1 MPKSPTRRRSPL
13 AEKQLAER
21 PSAAGG
27 VEGFSTQE
35 VAEASGL
42 PTSKILA
49 WTRAGL
55 LCPVRAEGGAYVF
68 SFQDLVLLRSAR
80 ELLTADVP
88 ARKVREAL
96 EALRA
101 QLPSGRPL
109 SAVHISAVGDR
120 ILVKDDQQVWEPNS
134 GQMMLDLSASTPA
147 PPQAASFEV
156 LDEAV
161 GSADE
166 WYNSALDLE
175 GTDTERAIAAY
186 GNALAIDSSHADAH
200 LNLGRLLHDA
210 GRLDEAE
217 EHYRAAAAADQEG
230 ARAYF
235 NLGVLAEDRGRVSEA
250 LAAYREALTHDEHL
264 APAHFNLSRLL
275 EARGEEA
282 SALAHLVTYKR
293 LISSLRLSS
302 S

>member
-1 MPKSPTRRRSPL
+1 
-13 AEKQLAER
+13 
-21 PSAAGG
+21 
-27 VEGFSTQE
+27 
-35 VAEASGL
+35 L

-55 LCPVRAEGGAYVF
+55 LSPQRGEGGSYVY

-80 ELLTADVP
+80 ELLVADVP
-88 ARKVREAL
+88 ARKVRAAL

-109 SAVHISAVGDR
+109 SAVHISALGDR
-120 ILVKDDQQVWEPNS
+120 ILVKDDQQTWEPNS
-134 GQMMLDLSASTPA
+134 GQMLLDLSASTPD
-147 PPQAASFEV
+147 ASAETTFAV
-156 LDEAV
+156 LDETV

-166 WYNSALDLE
+166 WYNTALDLE
-175 GTDTERAIAAY
+175 ATDPERAMASYA
-186 GNALAIDSSHADAH
+186 NALAIDPQHADAH
-200 LNLGRLLHDA
+200 LNLGRLMHDA

-217 EHYRAAAAADQEG
+217 RHYRAAAAADHES
-230 ARAYF
+230 ARAHF
-235 NLGVLAEDRGRVSEA
+235 NLGVLAEDRGRVKEA
-250 LAAYREALTHDEHL
+250 LAAYREALLHDERL

-282 SALAHLVTYKR
+282 SAIAHLVTYKR
-293 LISSLRLSS
+293 LISSLRPSS